1 MTMMPRIE
9 ASAPTA
15 GKRADATGSAAA
27 PASDKPQIR
36 FLSRS
41 IGWILTIAGGIG
53 TLAAFTLI
61 LDRIALLKDPA
72 HVPSCSINPLLS
84 CGPVMASPQ
93 AEVFGFPNPLIGLV
107 AFPVVATTGIVVLA
121 GVKLPRWYWLGLH
134 AGATAGVVFV
144 HWLIVQSLYRIG
156 ALCPYCM
163 AVWVVTITAF
173 WYLTLYNLTSDRFG
187 IPLRWRHTGI
197 AVARY
202 HCTLLTSWF
211 LLIAAL
217 IANAFWPYW
226 VSLLAP

>member
-1 MTMMPRIE
+1 MTM
-9 ASAPTA
+9 APHPT
-15 GKRADATGSAAA
+15 SAA
-27 PASDKPQIR
+27 PATGPADTTGTAAPAREEPQVR
-36 FLSRS
+36 FVARA
-41 IGWILTIAGGIG
+41 IGWILPAAGGIG
-53 TLAAFTLI
+53 TLAAFALI

-121 GVKLPRWYWLGLH
+121 GVTLPRWYWLGLQ
-134 AGATAGVVFV
+134 AGTTAGVVFV
-144 HWLIVQSLYRIG
+144 HWLIAQSLYRIG

-163 AVWVVTITAF
+163 AVWVATITAF
-173 WYLTLYNLTSDRFG
+173 WYLTLHNLTSSRLG
-187 IPLRWRHTGI
+187 IPPRCRRAAA

-202 HCTLLTSWF
+202 HSTVLVGWF
-211 LLIAAL
+211 LLIAGL
-217 IANAFWPYW
+217 IVNAFWVYW